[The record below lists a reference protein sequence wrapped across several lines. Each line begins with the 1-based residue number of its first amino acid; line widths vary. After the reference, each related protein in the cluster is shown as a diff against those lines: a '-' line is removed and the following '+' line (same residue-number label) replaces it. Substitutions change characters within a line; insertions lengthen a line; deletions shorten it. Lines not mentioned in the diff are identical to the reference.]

1 MGKDDTTLP
10 SGTTLLIGPP
20 TGAQLSHEARAALAA
35 AVAELPGVVE
45 AHVPQISAA
54 GSGSPPRQVLFLVLD
69 EDARSERVLQAL
81 EPRLNAIVPEGA
93 ALDLL
98 PLTLQHELL
107 PAVRNAGSRIFVAP
121 ERARPWWRFW
131 A

>member
-20 TGAQLSHEARAALAA
+20 TGVQFGLDTRAALAA
-35 AVAELPGVVE
+35 VLAQSAGVLE

-54 GSGSPPRQVLFLVLD
+54 GSGSPPRQVLFLVLAD
-69 EDARSERVLQAL
+69 DARAERVTQAL
-81 EPRLNAIVPEGA
+81 EPRLKELTRGWEPPEV
-93 ALDLL
+93 
-98 PLTLQHELL
+98 LTLTLRHELL
-107 PAVRNAGSRIFVAP
+107 PAVRNAGSRIYAAP
-121 ERARPWWRFW
+121 ERPRPWWRFW

>member
-20 TGAQLSHEARAALAA
+20 TGAQLSDELRTALAA
-35 AVAELPGVVE
+35 AVATVPGVLE

-54 GSGSPPRQVLFLVLD
+54 GSGSPPRQALFLVL
-69 EDARSERVLQAL
+69 EDDVRTERVVQAL
-81 EPRLNAIVPEGA
+81 EPRLKEIAPH
-93 ALDLL
+93 LDVL
-98 PLTLQHELL
+98 PLTMKHELL
-107 PAVRNAGSRIFVAP
+107 PAVRNAGSRIFAAP
-121 ERARPWWRFW
+121 ERERPWWRFW

>member
-20 TGAQLSHEARAALAA
+20 TGTQLSDEVRTSLAA
-35 AVAELPGVVE
+35 AVAALPGVVE

-54 GSGSPPRQVLFLVLD
+54 GSGSPPRQVLFLVLED
-69 EDARSERVLQAL
+69 DARPERVLQPL
-81 EPRLNAIVPEGA
+81 EPRLKEIVPAGA
-93 ALDLL
+93 ALDVL
-98 PLTLQHELL
+98 PLTLRHELL
-107 PAVRNAGSRIFVAP
+107 PAVRNAGSRIFVAS

>member
-20 TGAQLSHEARAALAA
+20 TGTQLSDEARTSLAA
-35 AVAELPGVVE
+35 AVAALPGVIE

-54 GSGSPPRQVLFLVLD
+54 GSGSPPRQALFLVLED
-69 EDARSERVLQAL
+69 DARPERVLQPL
-81 EPRLNAIVPEGA
+81 EPRLKEILPAGL
-93 ALDLL
+93 ALDVL
-98 PLTLQHELL
+98 PLTLRHELL